1 MDVVNVQTALY
12 LCQFSQLC
20 YHTVLW
26 AAEEV
31 EEERGEEEEKR
42 RRRDGKKN
50 KSKKPNNLN

>member
-31 EEERGEEEEKR
+31 EEEEEEEKQKEEEEE
-42 RRRDGKKN
+42 GKKN

>member
-12 LCQFSQLC
+12 LCQFSQRC

-31 EEERGEEEEKR
+31 EEEEEEEKQKEEEE
-42 RRRDGKKN
+42 GKKN

>member
-31 EEERGEEEEKR
+31 EEEEEEEENRKKKKR
-42 RRRDGKKN
+42 KERRTRAR
-50 KSKKPNNLN
+50 SLTI